1 MGHPIGMFNSL
12 DQSKTESW
20 IDLAGGLLRVGVL
33 RCEVIIFPYL
43 HLMALRFLG
52 SWCSVQKSPLGFC
65 LIFLDCCS
73 REDFIYRQSP
83 KERYYYNGLVL
94 HVKKV
99 WGVNGSSSSS
109 LSYLLRVMDNGLL
122 FIWTLCLQ
130 LGRVILVGIETLHFG
145 RRYHIASCGVF
156 GENEML
162 EVLRDVNNLSLKLK
176 PFFLRTSLDSSVA
189 FHSPQKKIKK

>member
-1 MGHPIGMFNSL
+1 M
-12 DQSKTESW
+12 
-20 IDLAGGLLRVGVL
+20 

-43 HLMALRFLG
+43 HLIALRFLG
-52 SWCSVQKSPLGFC
+52 SWCGVQKSPLGFC

-73 REDFIYRQSP
+73 REDFIYGQSP
-83 KERYYYNGLVL
+83 KERHYYNGLVL
-94 HVKKV
+94 HAKKV

-122 FIWTLCLQ
+122 FIWTPYLQ

-145 RRYHIASCGVF
+145 RRYHIASCGIF

-176 PFFLRTSLDSSVA
+176 PFFLRTSLDWSVA
-189 FHSPQKKIKK
+189 FHSPQKKKKKIIHV

>member
-1 MGHPIGMFNSL
+1 MGHPIEMFNSV

-20 IDLAGGLLRVGVL
+20 IDFAGGLLRVGVL

-43 HLMALRFLG
+43 HLIALRFLG
-52 SWCSVQKSPLGFC
+52 SWCSVQKSPLGYC

-73 REDFIYRQSP
+73 REDFIYGQSP
-83 KERYYYNGLVL
+83 KERHYYNGLVL
-94 HVKKV
+94 HAKKV

-122 FIWTLCLQ
+122 LIWTPYLQ

-145 RRYHIASCGVF
+145 RRYHIASCGIF

-162 EVLRDVNNLSLKLK
+162 
-176 PFFLRTSLDSSVA
+176 
-189 FHSPQKKIKK
+189 